1 MWRISWCWV
10 KITCQQLFILPEPIS
25 HLQGNPV
32 LELLVEANV
41 LVFEKGIQRAAQS
54 QLHHQDLR
62 SRAGCQQGHQ
72 AGVTEAAQ
80 ND

>member
-1 MWRISWCWV
+1 MS
-10 KITCQQLFILPEPIS
+10 TALHSLPEPIC

-54 QLHHQDLR
+54 QLHHQHLR
-62 SRAGCQQGHQ
+62 SRAGCQQAHQ
-72 AGVTEAAQ
+72 AGVTEATQ